1 MDLHIAKIFFTRSI
15 EAFVWIAA
23 LVFLA
28 FQNPGLHHYSLCP
41 LDNLGLYFCPGCGL
55 GRSISAFF
63 QGKFM
68 TSFEMHPLGFF
79 AVIVLSLRIVAVF
92 RRAINYVKVVT
103 KT

>member
-1 MDLHIAKIFFTRSI
+1 MDLRTAKIFLFRSV

-28 FQNPGLHHYSLCP
+28 FQDPGLHHYSLCP
-41 LDNLGLYFCPGCGL
+41 LDNLGLDFCPGCGL
-55 GRSISAFF
+55 GRSVSAFF

-68 TSFEMHPLGFF
+68 TSFQLHPLGFF
-79 AVIVLSLRIVAVF
+79 AVIVLSLRIIAVL
-92 RRAINYVKVVT
+92 RSSANYVKVVT